1 VFVVPSSSSS
11 EVRCWLSA
19 VHAFR
24 RGRCRPPSPQPP
36 ATRERPIVRASLSGI
51 PHGQQT
57 ATRRRRHPRSARQRR
72 RPRNR
77 LHLAEVASAARSG
90 GSVRSPP
97 RDAWCGTSLGRL
109 WRSCLQSAATPG
121 TYANRGGASG
131 SGTTRVLDKSLAES
145 PATITGQRSPRR
157 MCRSDLRCPSL
168 PTNRKHYGSRSSSTQ
183 DAASSS
189 SREIDRSCPV
199 VSSGPHDNIASGKV
213 QTFRIPAGAPGATP
227 SSELTLLGSG
237 TPPRR
242 RRP

>member
-1 VFVVPSSSSS
+1 MVSRQPHADVAILVLHSSDVGRETFFTSQRWPVRPVVEGRSGLPLGMLG
-11 EVRCWLSA
+11 VAPAWAGCGG
-19 VHAFR
+19 HA
-24 RGRCRPPSPQPP
+24 C
-36 ATRERPIVRASLSGI
+36 SLRQ
-51 PHGQQT
+51 PHG
-57 ATRRRRHPRSARQRR
+57 RMRI
-72 RPRNR
+72 
-77 LHLAEVASAARSG
+77 G
-90 GSVRSPP
+90 
-97 RDAWCGTSLGRL
+97 
-109 WRSCLQSAATPG
+109 
-121 TYANRGGASG
+121 GGASG

-199 VSSGPHDNIASGKV
+199 VSSGPHDNSASGKV
-213 QTFRIPAGAPGATP
+213 QTFRIPAGAPDATP